1 MDNDNGQVNN
11 GQSSEPETTPQGN
24 VAEDRGVEDIKDNPA
39 YIAMKEMLDNQ
50 TVELEKLQKQ
60 VKDLQVE
67 KEKMAL
73 SYGLEDHRQE
83 ELDNAWLSFSRYS
96 NDKNKNKEMM

>member
-1 MDNDNGQVNN
+1 MNEDEKNVTPNSDSEHEVNN
-11 GQSSEPETTPQGN
+11 EQGASAGAETGVDIKTTP
-24 VAEDRGVEDIKDNPA
+24 E

-50 TVELEKLQKQ
+50 TTELEKLQKQ

-73 SYGLEDHRQE
+73 SYGLEEKKQE
-83 ELDNAWLSFSRYS
+83 ELDNAWLGFSRYS
-96 NDKNKNKEMM
+96 HNK

>member
-1 MDNDNGQVNN
+1 MDEKDNGQS
-11 GQSSEPETTPQGN
+11 QETETSQQENTVG
-24 VAEDRGVEDIKDNPA
+24 ETETDDIKANPA

-50 TVELEKLQKQ
+50 TAELKQLHKQ

-73 SYGLEDHRQE
+73 SYGLKDPKQE
-83 ELDNAWLSFSRYS
+83 QLDNAWISFSRYS
-96 NDKNKNKEMM
+96 HDKQ

>member
-1 MDNDNGQVNN
+1 MDNDGQLNN
-11 GQSSEPETTPQGN
+11 GQSTEPETTPQEN
-24 VAEDRGVEDIKDNPA
+24 VAEDRGVEDIKTNPA

-50 TVELEKLQKQ
+50 TAELEKLQKQ

-73 SYGLEDHRQE
+73 SYGLEDNKQE
-83 ELDNAWLSFSRYS
+83 QLDNAWLGFSRYS
-96 NDKNKNKEMM
+96 HDKK

>member
-1 MDNDNGQVNN
+1 ME
-11 GQSSEPETTPQGN
+11 EPKEPVEPKEQTEPKEPTGGLDIKTTP
-24 VAEDRGVEDIKDNPA
+24 E

-50 TVELEKLQKQ
+50 TKELEKLQNQ

-73 SYGLEDHRQE
+73 SYGLEDKKQE
-83 ELDNAWLSFSRYS
+83 QLDNAWLGFSRYS
-96 NDKNKNKEMM
+96 HDKK

>member
-1 MDNDNGQVNN
+1 MNKDGKNATPNSDSEHDENN
-11 GQSSEPETTPQGN
+11 EQGASADTEAGVDIKTTP
-24 VAEDRGVEDIKDNPA
+24 E

-50 TVELEKLQKQ
+50 TKELEKLQKK

-73 SYGLEDHRQE
+73 SYGLEDKKQE
-83 ELDNAWLSFSRYS
+83 ELDNAWLGFSRYS
-96 NDKNKNKEMM
+96 HNK

>member
-1 MDNDNGQVNN
+1 MDNDNGQVSN
-11 GQSSEPETTPQGN
+11 GESSEHETTPQEN
-24 VAEDRGVEDIKDNPA
+24 VAEDMGVEDIKANPA

-50 TVELEKLQKQ
+50 TAEIKKLQKQ

-73 SYGLEDHRQE
+73 SYGLEDHKQE
-83 ELDNAWLSFSRYS
+83 ELDNAWLGFSRYS
-96 NDKNKNKEMM
+96 HDKQK

>member
-1 MDNDNGQVNN
+1 MTVQKEPLEPKDPGEPKETEEPK
-11 GQSSEPETTPQGN
+11 EPEG
-24 VAEDRGVEDIKDNPA
+24 GVDIKATPE

-50 TVELEKLQKQ
+50 TKELEKLQKQ

-73 SYGLEDHRQE
+73 SYGLEDKRQE
-83 ELDNAWLSFSRYS
+83 ELDNAWLGFSRYS
-96 NDKNKNKEMM
+96 HDKK

>member
-1 MDNDNGQVNN
+1 MEDGKNN
-11 GQSSEPETTPQGN
+11 GQSTEPETTAQGN
-24 VAEDRGVEDIKDNPA
+24 EPETGTDDIKTNPA

-50 TVELEKLQKQ
+50 TAELEKLQKQ

-73 SYGLEDHRQE
+73 SYGLEDKRQE
-83 ELDNAWLSFSRYS
+83 ELDNAWLGFSRYS
-96 NDKNKNKEMM
+96 HKK

>member
-1 MDNDNGQVNN
+1 MEEPKKPVEPKEPAEPKEPK
-11 GQSSEPETTPQGN
+11 EPEGS
-24 VAEDRGVEDIKDNPA
+24 VDIKSTPE

-50 TVELEKLQKQ
+50 TAELEKLQKQ

-73 SYGLEDHRQE
+73 SYGLEDKRQE
-83 ELDNAWLSFSRYS
+83 ELDNAWLGFSRYS
-96 NDKNKNKEMM
+96 HDK

>member
-1 MDNDNGQVNN
+1 MNEDEKNVTPNSDSEHEVNN
-11 GQSSEPETTPQGN
+11 EQGASAATDAGVDIKTTP
-24 VAEDRGVEDIKDNPA
+24 E

-50 TVELEKLQKQ
+50 TAELEKLQKQ

-73 SYGLEDHRQE
+73 SYGLEEKKQE
-83 ELDNAWLSFSRYS
+83 ELDNAWLGFSRYS
-96 NDKNKNKEMM
+96 HNK

>member
-1 MDNDNGQVNN
+1 MDEKDNGQ
-11 GQSSEPETTPQGN
+11 SPEPETTPQADVEETG
-24 VAEDRGVEDIKDNPA
+24 EEDIKANPA

-50 TVELEKLQKQ
+50 TAEVEKLQKQ

-73 SYGLEDHRQE
+73 SYGLEDHKQE
-83 ELDNAWLSFSRYS
+83 ELDNAWLGFSRYS
-96 NDKNKNKEMM
+96 HNQNK

>member
-1 MDNDNGQVNN
+1 MDNDGQLNN
-11 GQSSEPETTPQGN
+11 GQSTEPETTPQGN
-24 VAEDRGVEDIKDNPA
+24 VAEDRGVEDIKANPA

-50 TVELEKLQKQ
+50 TAELDKLQKQ

-73 SYGLEDHRQE
+73 SYGLEDHKQE
-83 ELDNAWLSFSRYS
+83 ELDNAWIGFSRYS
-96 NDKNKNKEMM
+96 YEKK

>member
-1 MDNDNGQVNN
+1 MT
-11 GQSSEPETTPQGN
+11 EPKEPIEPLEPKEPTGGVDIKTTP
-24 VAEDRGVEDIKDNPA
+24 E

-50 TVELEKLQKQ
+50 TKELEKLQNQ

-83 ELDNAWLSFSRYS
+83 QLDNAWLGFSRYS
-96 NDKNKNKEMM
+96 HDKK

>member
-1 MDNDNGQVNN
+1 MDEKDNGQ
-11 GQSSEPETTPQGN
+11 SPEPETKQAN
-24 VAEDRGVEDIKDNPA
+24 VEETGTEDIKANPA

-50 TVELEKLQKQ
+50 TEELETLKKQ

-73 SYGLEDHRQE
+73 SYGLEDKQQE
-83 ELDNAWLSFSRYS
+83 QLDNAWLGFSRYS
-96 NDKNKNKEMM
+96 HNKK

>member
-1 MDNDNGQVNN
+1 MTEPKEPVEPKEPTEPKEPK
-11 GQSSEPETTPQGN
+11 EPEGSVDIKTTP
-24 VAEDRGVEDIKDNPA
+24 E

-50 TVELEKLQKQ
+50 TAELEKLQKQ

-73 SYGLEDHRQE
+73 SYGIEDHRQE
-83 ELDNAWLSFSRYS
+83 QLDNAWLGFSRYS
-96 NDKNKNKEMM
+96 HDKK

>member
-1 MDNDNGQVNN
+1 MNEPKEPKEPVEPKEPAEPKEPT
-11 GQSSEPETTPQGN
+11 EPEGSVDIKTTP
-24 VAEDRGVEDIKDNPA
+24 E

-50 TVELEKLQKQ
+50 TKELEKLQKQ

-73 SYGLEDHRQE
+73 SYGLEEKRQE
-83 ELDNAWLSFSRYS
+83 ELDNAWLGFSRYS
-96 NDKNKNKEMM
+96 HDK

>member
-1 MDNDNGQVNN
+1 MKEPVEPKEPTEPVEPT
-11 GQSSEPETTPQGN
+11 EPEGSVDIKTTP
-24 VAEDRGVEDIKDNPA
+24 E

-50 TVELEKLQKQ
+50 TAELDKLHKQ

-73 SYGLEDHRQE
+73 SYGLEDKRQE
-83 ELDNAWLSFSRYS
+83 ELDNAWLGFSRYS
-96 NDKNKNKEMM
+96 HEK

>member
-1 MDNDNGQVNN
+1 MAEPKEPLEPNEPAEPKEPKEPKEPAGGMDIK
-11 GQSSEPETTPQGN
+11 TTP
-24 VAEDRGVEDIKDNPA
+24 E

-50 TVELEKLQKQ
+50 STELEKLQKQ

-83 ELDNAWLSFSRYS
+83 ELDNAWLGFSRYS
-96 NDKNKNKEMM
+96 HDKK

>member
-1 MDNDNGQVNN
+1 MKEPKEPVEPKEPTEPKEPK
-11 GQSSEPETTPQGN
+11 EPEGGVDIKTTP
-24 VAEDRGVEDIKDNPA
+24 E

-50 TVELEKLQKQ
+50 TEELEKLQKQ

-73 SYGLEDHRQE
+73 SYGLEEKRQE
-83 ELDNAWLSFSRYS
+83 ELDNAWLGFSRYS
-96 NDKNKNKEMM
+96 HDK

>member
-1 MDNDNGQVNN
+1 MTEPKEPVEPK
-11 GQSSEPETTPQGN
+11 EPEVAVEPKEPEGSVDIKTTP
-24 VAEDRGVEDIKDNPA
+24 E

-50 TVELEKLQKQ
+50 TAELEKLQKQ

-73 SYGLEDHRQE
+73 SYGLEDKRQE
-83 ELDNAWLSFSRYS
+83 ELDNAWLGFSRYS
-96 NDKNKNKEMM
+96 HDKK

>member
-1 MDNDNGQVNN
+1 MTEPKEPVEPKEPTEPKEPK
-11 GQSSEPETTPQGN
+11 EPEGSVDIKTTP
-24 VAEDRGVEDIKDNPA
+24 E

-50 TVELEKLQKQ
+50 TTELEKLQKQ

-73 SYGLEDHRQE
+73 SYGLEDKRQE
-83 ELDNAWLSFSRYS
+83 ELDNAWLGFSRYS
-96 NDKNKNKEMM
+96 HDK

>member
-1 MDNDNGQVNN
+1 MHEKDNGQ
-11 GQSSEPETTPQGN
+11 SPEPETTPQGN
-24 VAEDRGVEDIKDNPA
+24 VEETGTEDIKDNPA

-50 TVELEKLQKQ
+50 TAELEKLQKQ

-73 SYGLEDHRQE
+73 SYGLEDHKQE
-83 ELDNAWLSFSRYS
+83 QLDNAWLEFSRYS
-96 NDKNKNKEMM
+96 HNKK

>member
-1 MDNDNGQVNN
+1 MDNDGQLNN
-11 GQSSEPETTPQGN
+11 GQSTEPETTQQEN
-24 VAEDRGVEDIKDNPA
+24 VAEDRGVEDIKANPA

-50 TVELEKLQKQ
+50 TVELEQLQKQ

-73 SYGLEDHRQE
+73 SYGLEDHKQE
-83 ELDNAWLSFSRYS
+83 ELDNAWLEFSRYS
-96 NDKNKNKEMM
+96 HNK